1 MSAHRASP
9 AAVDAVPLGG
19 SGVAVSR
26 IGFGTGAIAGLFAP
40 VPADVAAA
48 TLRTAWDAGI
58 RYFDTAP
65 HYGPGHAEER
75 LGAFLTGLGPEL
87 GREAVVSTKVGRLLV
102 PGRSAPGTDAF
113 HNGAELTRRW
123 DYSHEGVYQSL
134 SDSLERSGLDR
145 FDIVLIHDPDDH
157 WTEAVDQAYPALAR
171 LRDEGAIRAIGVGMN
186 QAEMLARFVTET
198 DLDCVMVAG
207 RYTLLDRRA
216 ADELLPLCRRR
227 DVAVLVAGVLNSGVL
242 AGPNPDSHFDY
253 APAPEP
259 VLAQA
264 RRMAERC
271 AAYDVPLTAAAL
283 QFPLRNADVTGIV
296 LGARS
301 PAEVTADLAM
311 AEMEIPAGLWEE
323 LDDEYH
329 RCLG

>member
-1 MSAHRASP
+1 MNAHRTGP
-9 AAVDAVPLGG
+9 AATDAVPLGR
-19 SGVAVSR
+19 SGVTVSR
-26 IGFGTGAIAGLFAP
+26 IGLGTGSIAGLFSP
-40 VPADVAAA
+40 VAGDVAAA

-87 GREAVVSTKVGRLLV
+87 MREAVVSTKVGRLLV
-102 PGRSAPGTDAF
+102 PGRSAPGTDGF
-113 HNGAELTRRW
+113 HNGAALARRW
-123 DYSHEGVYQSL
+123 DYSREGVYQSL

-145 FDIVLIHDPDDH
+145 FDVVLIHDPDDH

-186 QAEMLARFVTET
+186 QAEMLTGFVTET

-242 AGPNPDSHFDY
+242 AGPDPGSHFDY

-271 AAYDVPLTAAAL
+271 AAYDVPLAAAAL
-283 QFPLRNADVTGIV
+283 QFPLRNAEVTGIV

-311 AEMEIPAGLWEE
+311 AEMEIPDALWEE

-329 RCLG
+329 P